1 MTPSFRLSTLACAS
15 LIALSAG
22 GASLAQDKSMAKSDA
37 AMAKPAMAAD
47 SVIAAW
53 PATPKEVAMKTI
65 AKYGQPNEATPTM
78 LVWHDNGPWKK
89 TVVFREEFKHDFPV
103 PHTDLMQQWIAYK
116 VPLDK
121 YDDMAKYDGSV
132 VIERTTGMI
141 SARCDKEE
149 ANFLAINLA
158 HDVATGKR
166 SATEA
171 RAFYAETVSKLMK
184 GEKPPYTQSLQF
196 RAPAGTADPDMPAK
210 RPNS

>member
-1 MTPSFRLSTLACAS
+1 MTPSIRVTALACLS
-15 LIALSAG
+15 LVALG
-22 GASLAQDKSMAKSDA
+22 GAGVSLAQDKSMSKGAGP
-37 AMAKPAMAAD
+37 MAKPAMSAA
-47 SVIAAW
+47 SVIAGW
-53 PATPKEVAMKTI
+53 PATPKEVAIKTI

-103 PHTDLMQQWIAYK
+103 PHTDLMQQWIDYK

-121 YDDMAKYDGSV
+121 YDDMAAYDGSV

-171 RAFYAETVSKLMK
+171 RAFYADAVMKSMK
-184 GEKPPYTQSLQF
+184 GEKPPYMQGLQF
-196 RAPAGTADPDMPAK
+196 PMPSGTSDADKPA
-210 RPNS
+210 N

>member
-1 MTPSFRLSTLACAS
+1 MS
-15 LIALSAG
+15 
-22 GASLAQDKSMAKSDA
+22 KSDA
-37 AMAKPAMAAD
+37 AMAKSAMAAD

-89 TVVFREEFKHDFPV
+89 TVVFREEVKHDFPV

-121 YDDMAKYDGSV
+121 YDEMAEYDGSV

-158 HDVATGKR
+158 NDIATGRK
-166 SATEA
+166 SVAEA
-171 RAFYAETVSKLMK
+171 RAFYADAVARSMK
-184 GEKPPYTQSLQF
+184 GEKPQYMQGLQF
-196 RAPAGTADPDMPAK
+196 RASSGTADPDKAAK
-210 RPNS
+210 

>member
-1 MTPSFRLSTLACAS
+1 MSASLCRISAVTCAS
-15 LIALSAG
+15 LIAFAG
-22 GASLAQDKSMAKSDA
+22 AALAQDKSMAKGEMA
-37 AMAKPAMAAD
+37 PAKPAMAAD
-47 SVIAAW
+47 SVIANW

-65 AKYGQPNEATPTM
+65 AKYGQPNEATPSM
-78 LVWHDNGPWKK
+78 LVWYDNGPWKK
-89 TVVFREEFKHDFPV
+89 TVVFREEVKHDFPA

-121 YDDMAKYDGSV
+121 YDDLAQYDGSV

-166 SATEA
+166 SVSQA
-171 RAFYAETVSKLMK
+171 RAFYADAVMKAMK
-184 GEKPPYTQSLQF
+184 GEQPPYMQGLQF
-196 RAPAGTADPDMPAK
+196 RAPANTADADKPAK
-210 RPNS
+210 

>member
-1 MTPSFRLSTLACAS
+1 MISSFRLSTLACVCLVAF
-15 LIALSAG
+15 G
-22 GASLAQDKSMAKSDA
+22 GSGAALAQDKAMMKGEA
-37 AMAKPAMAAD
+37 ALTKPAMAAE
-47 SVIAAW
+47 SAIAGW

-65 AKYGQPNEATPTM
+65 AKYGQPNEATPSM

-89 TVVFREEFKHDFPV
+89 TVVFREEVKHDFPG

-121 YDDMAKYDGSV
+121 YDDMAQYDGSV

-166 SATEA
+166 SATAA
-171 RAFYAETVSKLMK
+171 RAFYADTVAKLMK
-184 GEKPPYTQSLQF
+184 GEKPAYTQSLQF
-196 RAPAGTADPDMPAK
+196 RVASDTADPDKPAK
-210 RPNS
+210 